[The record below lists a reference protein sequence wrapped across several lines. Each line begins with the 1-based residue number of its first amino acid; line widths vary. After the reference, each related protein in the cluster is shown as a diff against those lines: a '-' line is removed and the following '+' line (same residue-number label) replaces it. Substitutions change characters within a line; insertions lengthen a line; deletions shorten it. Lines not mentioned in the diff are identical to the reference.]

1 MIDVSIEINP
11 SLDPQLR
18 KLKGYDRIAGRELR
32 KAMVQS
38 AMAVKKGWRSVTPVD
53 TRKYVLNIFY
63 QVDQVVGGE
72 VKASVFTKVTSE
84 KKGFPYPIALEE
96 GQQYHYRRGRYRGQ
110 RTAGQIA
117 KSLEKSKGQ
126 VNKFFDRAAEA
137 ITKALK

>member
-1 MIDVSIEINP
+1 MIEVSIEINP

-18 KLKGYDRIAGRELR
+18 KLKGYDQIAGRELR

-38 AMAVKKGWRSVTPVD
+38 AMAVKAGWQGVAPID

-63 QVDQVVGGE
+63 NVGQVVGGE
-72 VKASVFTKVTSE
+72 VKASVGTKVTSP
-84 KKGFPYPIALEE
+84 KGFPYPIALEE
-96 GQQYHYRRGRYRGQ
+96 GQQYHYRKTRMRGQ
-110 RTAGQIA
+110 QTAGQIA
-117 KSLEKSKGQ
+117 KMLDKRKKQ